1 MLQSM
6 GWQRVGHDL
15 AAEQQQKKL
24 CYLLPK
30 ENARRPC
37 GVSSELVI
45 NFRLVPGAN
54 TNILTPVNPPGA
66 GGHSQ

>member
-15 AAEQQQKKL
+15 AAEQQQKKR